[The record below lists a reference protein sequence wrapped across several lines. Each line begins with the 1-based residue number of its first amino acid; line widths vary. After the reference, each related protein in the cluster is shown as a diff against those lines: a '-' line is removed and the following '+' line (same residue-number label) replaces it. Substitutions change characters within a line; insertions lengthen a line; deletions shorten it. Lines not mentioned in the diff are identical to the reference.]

1 MVTSVCSEGADQ
13 SAAEAIPPKDLE
25 EAWDHRDLEAD
36 LHRRDLVEDRH
47 QRDLVVVVGLG
58 SEEHADGLTNHLAE
72 AVVLE
77 GLCSSDVQ
85 ELVAEEHLENL
96 NRTFEER
103 MFQKTFAGGGM
114 QAEWALV
121 VELVAAEKVKRTPH
135 FACRSRRR
143 HPLLRLLPSPKKTF
157 DPAETGPELDSK
169 R

>member
-1 MVTSVCSEGADQ
+1 M
-13 SAAEAIPPKDLE
+13 
-25 EAWDHRDLEAD
+25 
-36 LHRRDLVEDRH
+36 EDRRK
-47 QRDLVVVVGLG
+47 RDLVVVEGLG
-58 SEEHADGLTNHLAE
+58 SGERDDGLTTRLAV
-72 AVVLE
+72 AVVLA

-96 NRTFEER
+96 RRTFEER
-103 MFQKTFAGGGM
+103 MFQKTFAGGEM

-121 VELVAAEKVKRTPH
+121 VELVAAEKVERTPH

-157 DPAETGPELDSK
+157 DPAETGPELGSK